1 MYATPELLATAPN
14 QAWSWDITTL
24 KGPTTWSW
32 SHLYVI
38 LDVYSC
44 YVVGWMLAP
53 RESAVLA
60 DTFIVTCCTRGG
72 IVRDQL
78 TLHPDRGS
86 SMTSQPV
93 ALLLADLG
101 VTTSPSR
108 PHVSDDNPD
117 LEAQCKTLTY
127 RPDSP
132 ARFGSLKDARAHGVD
147 FFRWHPTAHHHS
159 RLGLQT
165 PAAVH
170 HGLPAARNT
179 ARAPDRGVCHT
190 SRTVCPPTAH
200 APPAPDRRVN
210 KSLLAAGRR
219 GRRSLNFD

>member
-132 ARFGSLKDARAHGVD
+132 ARFGSLKDARRTASISFAGTPLHIITAASDSKRRPLCIMASPPHGTPRVPLTAGCATHPER
-147 FFRWHPTAHHHS
+147 FARRPPTPRPLPTA
-159 RLGLQT
+159 
-165 PAAVH
+165 A
-170 HGLPAARNT
+170 
-179 ARAPDRGVCHT
+179 
-190 SRTVCPPTAH
+190 
-200 APPAPDRRVN
+200 
-210 KSLLAAGRR
+210 
-219 GRRSLNFD
+219 